1 MKTLC
6 ASGSLESYKDVG
18 ALPGDLLR
26 DHSRDEHES
35 PNSVTMLLVHSL
47 VHAKGERATYYSDTA
62 SSNHNASDISSSSF
76 RHVKTHRLV
85 AGWAVAGKL

>member
-18 ALPGDLLR
+18 VLSETCSETTR
-26 DHSRDEHES
+26 HEHQS
-35 PNSVTMLLVHSL
+35 QCNMFLVHSL
-47 VHAKGERATYYSDTA
+47 VHAKGEHANYYSDTA
-62 SSNHNASDISSSSF
+62 SSKHNASDISSSSLH
-76 RHVKTHRLV
+76 HVKTHRLV